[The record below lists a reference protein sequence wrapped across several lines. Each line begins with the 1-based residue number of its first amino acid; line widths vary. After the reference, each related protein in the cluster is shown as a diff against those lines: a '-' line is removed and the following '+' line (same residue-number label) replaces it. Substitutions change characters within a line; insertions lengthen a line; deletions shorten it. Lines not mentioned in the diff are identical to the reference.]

1 MFKKLKAVFY
11 QQISQGVSSR
21 ELALSCALA
30 LVFGI
35 FPLFGTTTLLCFL
48 AGISFRLNQP
58 VLQSLNY
65 LFSPLQL
72 IGIPIFL
79 YLGESALGLP
89 HLTVNPLEIPG
100 QFANDWRLFLSQY
113 GMAGVHAVFAWAAIS
128 PILGILTYY
137 FSKKIF
143 DQMKGLK
150 K

>member
-1 MFKKLKAVFY
+1 LNRIKAIFY
-11 QQISQGVSSR
+11 QQISQGVSPK
-21 ELALSCALA
+21 ELALSCSLA

-35 FPLFGTTTLLCFL
+35 FPLLGTTTVLCLL
-48 AGISFRLNQP
+48 AGLYFRLNQP
-58 VLQSLNY
+58 VLQTLNY

-72 IGIPIFL
+72 IGIPLFL

-89 HLTVNPLEIPG
+89 HLVLNPLEIPG
-100 QFANDWRLFLSQY
+100 QFASDWRLFLSQY
-113 GMAGVHAVFAWAAIS
+113 GMAGVHAILAWAIIA
-128 PILGILTYY
+128 PILGMVTYY